1 MQSVPDR
8 PAEPDCGDARTA
20 ASPRPVRHG
29 LGARLATWWAATAEI
44 TELTRDRE
52 QEARVRDEMA
62 VRLAPGPGAFADLFR
77 RR

>member
-1 MQSVPDR
+1 VLSVPDR
-8 PAEPDCGDARTA
+8 PAEPGCGDARAA
-20 ASPRPVRHG
+20 ASPRPVRPG
-29 LGARLATWWAATAEI
+29 LRARLATWWAATAEI

-62 VRLAPGPGAFADLFR
+62 VRLAPGPGAVADLFR